1 MKTSKRNI
9 FLLSLF
15 LAILSSSYACMLLI
29 DDEPMIFTGDPEE
42 EFLGVPWGCSFE
54 ELQKILD
61 ESPFPTKFKK
71 VDCDPSITTYQYR
84 GNHRLPAKHS
94 IFMFWK
100 GKLFNI
106 GVFFFT
112 ESENH
117 AKYTF
122 DKLKE
127 QMKKELDELKEE
139 TKKELDRV
147 YGIEDE
153 KDSVVELHRHI
164 WGSKGEMSFNLEYGG
179 NLIDGSDT
187 SVILSARTSIT
198 LKDE

>member
-15 LAILSSSYACMLLI
+15 LAILTSSYACMLLI

-42 EFLGVPWGCSFE
+42 EFLGIPWGCGFE
-54 ELQKILD
+54 ELQEVLD
-61 ESPFPTKFKK
+61 KGPFPIKFKE
-71 VDCDPSITTYQYR
+71 VDCDPSRMTTYQYR
-84 GNHRLPAKHS
+84 GNHRLPAKYS
-94 IFMFWK
+94 AFMFSK
-100 GKLFNI
+100 GKLVNI
-106 GVFFFT
+106 GVFFFDK
-112 ESENH
+112 SANG

-153 KDSVVELHRHI
+153 KDSVVELHRGI
-164 WGSKGEMSFNLEYGG
+164 WGSKGEMSFSLEYGG

-187 SVILSARTSIT
+187 SVILSAEQR
-198 LKDE
+198 LF